1 MPTIKEKLSYEQQNE
16 RTIRLWPEGGFYK
29 AYERSAYLFVNYVR
43 PYEVRSKFVK
53 VVGGN
58 VIDIGFPKSVLQ
70 KLDMTVDEQGD
81 GCMVLRLDKT
91 IDEQTYMIWRESVPK
106 AETALIEHQAVVKA
120 TGGVIASSRK
130 GLAPTAILQGADC
143 EHAVAERIRRLNLA
157 DITPMKCMALLSEL
171 QQQLR

>member
-1 MPTIKEKLSYEQQNE
+1 MPTIIEKLSYEQQNE

-43 PYEVRSKFVK
+43 PYDVRCKFVK

-70 KLDMTVDEQGD
+70 KINLTVDKMGD
-81 GCMVLRLDKT
+81 GCMVLKLDRA
-91 IDEQTYMIWRESVPK
+91 IDEQSYKIWRESVPK
-106 AETALIEHQAVVKA
+106 AEKA
-120 TGGVIASSRK
+120 
-130 GLAPTAILQGADC
+130 GADYRAALKGKVTAAQASKPGQTLHPQGQNGN